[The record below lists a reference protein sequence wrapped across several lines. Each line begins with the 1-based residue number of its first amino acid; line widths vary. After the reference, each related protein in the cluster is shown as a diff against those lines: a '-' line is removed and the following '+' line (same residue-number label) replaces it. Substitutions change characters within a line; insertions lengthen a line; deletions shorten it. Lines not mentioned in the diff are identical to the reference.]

1 MDSLPFEIEISMFVK
16 LLVMSSL
23 SVCLFAQNN
32 GLTARDLFYSS
43 KDLVGK
49 VPASG
54 KPVKKPAKSGSSVN
68 VERFGPLGL
77 RYTLLQQLNTGKTE
91 EVLPDS
97 TFRAGDSIRISV
109 MANEPG
115 YLYVV
120 QRGSTGA
127 WNVLF
132 PQPGTPEVNR
142 VEAGRNYEIPGGDGE
157 YFTFDE
163 HAGQEKI
170 YVLLSREAIKD
181 LDNLVLQVR
190 QGHQPGGPE
199 VIASGAPDPVLRSLK
214 SGPNTRDLVFT
225 TVDDA
230 SSSQAEPGEKA
241 IYVVNRASSQKP
253 DSEIVVDMTLNH
265 K

>member
-1 MDSLPFEIEISMFVK
+1 MFSK
-16 LLVMSSL
+16 LFVMSSL

-43 KDLVGK
+43 KDLIGK
-49 VPASG
+49 APASG
-54 KPVKKPAKSGSSVN
+54 QPVKRPAPARSVK
-68 VERFGPLGL
+68 VENFGPLGL
-77 RYTLLQQLNTGKTE
+77 RYTLLQKMNNGRTE

-120 QRGSTGA
+120 QRGSSGA

-132 PQPGTPEVNR
+132 PQPGTPEINR
-142 VEAGRNYEIPGGDGE
+142 VEAGRSYEIPGGDGE

-163 HAGQEKI
+163 HGGQEKI
-170 YVLLSREAIKD
+170 YVLLSREAVKD
-181 LDNLVLQVR
+181 LDNLILQV
-190 QGHQPGGPE
+190 QP
-199 VIASGAPDPVLRSLK
+199 GAPDPVMQSLK
-214 SGPNTRDLVFT
+214 KGLDTRDLVFT
-225 TVDDA
+225 QVNDA
-230 SSSQAEPGEKA
+230 SSDQATPGEKA
-241 IYVVNRASSQKP
+241 IYVINKSSSQKP

-265 K
+265 R

>member
-1 MDSLPFEIEISMFVK
+1 MLAK
-16 LLVMSSL
+16 LFVMSL
-23 SVCLFAQNN
+23 VSVCLLAQND

-43 KDLVGK
+43 KDLIGK
-49 VPASG
+49 APASG
-54 KPVKKPAKSGSSVN
+54 KPVKKPVATRSHGNSGKSGESSVN
-68 VERFGPLGL
+68 VEEFGPLGL
-77 RYTLLQQLNTGKTE
+77 RYTLLQQLNTGQTE

-132 PQPGTPEVNR
+132 PQPGTSEVNR
-142 VEAGRNYEIPGGDGE
+142 VQAGRNYEIPGGEGE

-170 YVLLSREAIKD
+170 YVLLSREAVKD
-181 LDNLVLQVR
+181 LDNLVLQVK
-190 QGHQPGGPE
+190 QGQQPGGPE
-199 VIASGAPDPVLRSLK
+199 MVASGEPDRIMQNLK
-214 SGPNTRDLVFT
+214 KGLDTRDLVFT
-225 TVDDA
+225 QVNDA
-230 SSSQAEPGEKA
+230 SAGQAASGEKA
-241 IYVVNRASSQKP
+241 VYVVNKASSQKP
-253 DSEIVVDMTLNH
+253 DSEIVIDMTLNH
-265 K
+265 R

>member
-1 MDSLPFEIEISMFVK
+1 MFAK
-16 LLVMSSL
+16 LFVMSAL
-23 SVCLFAQNN
+23 SVCLFAQND

-43 KDLVGK
+43 KDLIGK
-49 VPASG
+49 APASG
-54 KPVKKPAKSGSSVN
+54 KPVKRPAATRARRSSGNGDENGVSV
-68 VERFGPLGL
+68 EKFGPLGL
-77 RYTLLQQLNTGKTE
+77 RYTLLQQLKTGQNE

-115 YLYVV
+115 YLYVI

-170 YVLLSREAIKD
+170 YVLLSRAAVRD
-181 LDNLVLQVR
+181 LDNLILQVQ
-190 QGHQPGGPE
+190 QGHQPGDPE
-199 VIASGAPDPVLRSLK
+199 TVASGAADRIMQDLRK
-214 SGPNTRDLVFT
+214 GSGTRDLVFT
-225 TVDDA
+225 QVNDP
-230 SSSQAEPGEKA
+230 SPSQAAPGEKA
-241 IYVVNRASSQKP
+241 IYVVNKASSEKP
-253 DSEIVVDMTLNH
+253 DSEIVIDMTLNH
-265 K
+265 R